1 MKVLSEKVF
10 FAGRLA
16 HQLSRIFFFSLFS
29 NNFQRCLCCGKLWLK
44 SDFLKLDPYMRV
56 NLTKKINL
64 PDVKEKL
71 IELFC
76 SPAAKVPNLQSW
88 PGRGFTPGKVWD
100 VYHSALEG
108 VKTPKKLTGAG
119 VKCIMCINTIP
130 VTTRNLKIG
139 QRANPELWPIL

>member
-1 MKVLSEKVF
+1 
-10 FAGRLA
+10 
-16 HQLSRIFFFSLFS
+16 
-29 NNFQRCLCCGKLWLK
+29 
-44 SDFLKLDPYMRV
+44 MRV

-119 VKCIMCINTIP
+119 VS
-130 VTTRNLKIG
+130 
-139 QRANPELWPIL
+139 A